1 MTDNVIVSLFLGLG
15 IFGTPG
21 FLMVIW
27 LMWREIRDTRE
38 LADYYCRQ
46 TEYLADRWQRK
57 IQEDEE
63 VQREAAKD
71 WLADW

>member
-27 LMWREIRDTRE
+27 LMWRELRDTQE
-38 LADYYCRQ
+38 LADYYAEQWESLHRQ
-46 TEYLADRWQRK
+46 QQA
-57 IQEDEE
+57 EDHNMD
-63 VQREAAKD
+63 D

>member
-27 LMWREIRDTRE
+27 LMWRELRDTQE
-38 LADYYCRQ
+38 LADYYAEQWESLHRQ
-46 TEYLADRWQRK
+46 QHA
-57 IQEDEE
+57 EDHNMD
-63 VQREAAKD
+63 D

>member
-27 LMWREIRDTRE
+27 LMWRELRDTQE
-38 LADYYCRQ
+38 LADYYAEQWESLHRQ
-46 TEYLADRWQRK
+46 
-57 IQEDEE
+57 QEAQDHNMD
-63 VQREAAKD
+63 D

>member
-1 MTDNVIVSLFLGLG
+1 MTNNVIVSLFLGLG

-27 LMWREIRDTRE
+27 LMWREIRDTQD
-38 LADYYCRQ
+38 LADHFIERNHELYERLR
-46 TEYLADRWQRK
+46 EYEK
-57 IQEDEE
+57 
-63 VQREAAKD
+63 RENA